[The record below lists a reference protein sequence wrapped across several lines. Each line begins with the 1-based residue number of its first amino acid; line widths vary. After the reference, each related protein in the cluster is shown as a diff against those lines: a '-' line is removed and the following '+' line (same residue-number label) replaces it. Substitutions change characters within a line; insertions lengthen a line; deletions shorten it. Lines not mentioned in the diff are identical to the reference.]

1 MGKNFGGKNLKIAG
15 KRNRVEKPTTL
26 QELQNMTSLAE
37 QKTMD
42 DQFSP
47 SLPGKNDGSALYY
60 NDFYKK
66 QDEKGRWRWYMRRD
80 EGDLGIS
87 GVSMALRKTNK
98 DTGKRQVR
106 VGIEN
111 RVALTK
117 AEQEEIGSAQPYLLP
132 DGDLLDKDGMVIQD
146 IKVGRIIYD
155 RMNNGE
161 LNTLDPLESQ
171 KITDLA
177 RERGRRWWSRHFRH
191 AIWREGLKGSDVSII
206 EALERLLREEGGRKF
221 KPGIRPNKYSMIYMR
236 PGGRS
241 GQVVFVIDYEDTTVD
256 MDVLRMK
263 GLCNWFSPK
272 KCPAICDN
280 DYFETGEY
288 IFMSEELAEKY
299 LTEYGD
305 EMEGLGCDLSR
316 WGAKDFF
323 DAMREDIFKE

>member
-1 MGKNFGGKNLKIAG
+1 MA
-15 KRNRVEKPTTL
+15 
-26 QELQNMTSLAE
+26 SLTE

-42 DQFSP
+42 
-47 SLPGKNDGSALYY
+47 AE
-60 NDFYKK
+60 FYKK
-66 QDEKGRWRWYMRRD
+66 QDDKGRWRWYMRRE
-80 EGDLGIS
+80 EGDLAIS
-87 GVSMALRKTNK
+87 GVSMALRKTNR

-111 RVALTK
+111 RVALTN
-117 AEQEEIGSAQPYLLP
+117 AEQDEIGAAQPYLLP
-132 DGDLLDKDGMVIQD
+132 DGDLLDKSGEVIPD
-146 IKVGRIIYD
+146 TKVGHLIYD
-155 RMNNGE
+155 RMNKGKGSK
-161 LNTLDPLESQ
+161 LSTSQ
-171 KITDLA
+171 AQEIADLA

-206 EALERLLREEGGRKF
+206 DALERLLREEGGRKF
-221 KPGIRPNKYSMIYMR
+221 KPGARPNKYSKVYMR

-263 GLCNWFSPK
+263 GFGNWFSPK
-272 KCPAICDN
+272 KCPTICDN

-323 DAMREDIFKE
+323 NAMREDIFSE

>member
-1 MGKNFGGKNLKIAG
+1 
-15 KRNRVEKPTTL
+15 
-26 QELQNMTSLAE
+26 
-37 QKTMD
+37 
-42 DQFSP
+42 
-47 SLPGKNDGSALYY
+47 
-60 NDFYKK
+60 
-66 QDEKGRWRWYMRRD
+66 MRRD
-80 EGDLGIS
+80 EGDLTIS
-87 GVSMALRKTNK
+87 GVSMALRKTNR

-132 DGDLLDKDGMVIQD
+132 DGDLLDKDGMVIPD

-161 LNTLDPLESQ
+161 LNTLHPLESQ

-177 RERGRRWWSRHFRH
+177 RERGRLWWSRHFRH